1 MESRKL
7 IQREN
12 RIVNAI
18 VWFLLIIPTVFFLT
32 LVLCVILSLCFYSDP
47 TTVINNLL
55 SKEIHFAVSLSLAT
69 SVISTLLCVVVS
81 IPTGYVLARKK
92 NIGSSMMDMLVD
104 MPIAFPPLVAGV
116 GLLILLGPILG
127 IYLAKVGLKFVFTTQ
142 GIIISQFFVAAP
154 FSIKMMKSTFQEIDP
169 RYEIVAR
176 TLKARQF
183 EAFFRITLPL
193 AREGIIGMISLTWA
207 RILGEFGATM
217 MLVGATRFKTETLP
231 NALYL
236 NMTDGNLD
244 MVLATSVVFLIVG
257 FSMLSIY
264 KISLMIGFEKG
275 KKKE

>member
-1 MESRKL
+1 MESIKS
-7 IQREN
+7 
-12 RIVNAI
+12 IVRDSRTINALA
-18 VWFLLIIPTVFFLT
+18 WFLFILPTVFFIT
-32 LVLCVILSLCFYSDP
+32 LVLCVILSLCLYSDP

-55 SKEIHFAVSLSLAT
+55 SKEIHFAVSLSLTT
-69 SVISTLLCVVVS
+69 SLVSTLLCVIVS
-81 IPTGYVLARKK
+81 IPTGYILARKRG
-92 NIGSSMMDMLVD
+92 IFVSIMDMLVD

-116 GLLILLGPILG
+116 GLLILLGPVLG

-154 FSIKMMKSTFQEIDP
+154 FSIKMMKSTFQEIDS

-176 TLKARQF
+176 TLKARRF
-183 EAFFRITLPL
+183 GAFFRVTLPL

-257 FSMLSIY
+257 FSMLTIY
-264 KISLMIGFEKG
+264 KISLMIGFEKR
-275 KKKE
+275 K